1 MIKGLALTPPVIG
14 RISIGR
20 VIEKNGHRLPQKDD
34 QFTLTTQIQHK
45 GGWLPH
51 PLDDSLRGGNTT
63 KKLHTLPVRLLF
75 SDPDLNLRAEYSLF
89 DRSTGRPICVG
100 DGQQCRRRTENGVE
114 RLGCPTPQACPFGKG
129 GLCKPYARLNVAIGD
144 RDELGSF
151 IFRTTGYNSI
161 RTLAARLRYFSAV
174 SGGLLS
180 CLDLQLKLRG
190 KSTTQSHRA
199 PIFYVDLTLPDG
211 VTLEQAIEQARQRD
225 QARRDAG
232 FDQAA
237 LDTAA
242 RLGFA
247 NGLFEDT
254 EEDIPA
260 ILEEFYPNSGQVRHA
275 GGQDGYATS
284 EQTKPLTKSGDKHKL
299 SVQEQLSHLAYQQD
313 SQNNQD
319 RKESP
324 GPENQEVVP

>member
-1 MIKGLALTPPVIG
+1 MIKGLALTPPAIG

-34 QFTLTTQIQHK
+34 QFTLTTQIQHQ
-45 GGWLPH
+45 GGWLLH
-51 PLDDSLRGGNTT
+51 PLDDSLRGGDTT
-63 KKLHTLPVRLLF
+63 KKLHTLPVRMLF
-75 SDPDLNLRAEYSLF
+75 MDPDLNLRAEYSLF

-100 DGQQCRRRTENGVE
+100 DGQQCRRRTEKGME
-114 RLGCPTPQACPFGKG
+114 RLACPSPEACPFGKG

-144 RDELGSF
+144 QDELGSF

-225 QARRDAG
+225 QARKDAG

-237 LDTAA
+237 LDNAA
-242 RLGFA
+242 RAGFA

-260 ILEEFYPNSGQVRHA
+260 ILEEFYPNPGQERHTV
-275 GGQDGYATS
+275 GQ
-284 EQTKPLTKSGDKHKL
+284 QMKPKGEGSHSRKP
-299 SVQEQLSHLAYQQD
+299 SVKDQLSHLAEGQD
-313 SQNNQD
+313 KQKVQD
-319 RKESP
+319 RKESV
-324 GPENQEVVP
+324 ESDTQEVAP